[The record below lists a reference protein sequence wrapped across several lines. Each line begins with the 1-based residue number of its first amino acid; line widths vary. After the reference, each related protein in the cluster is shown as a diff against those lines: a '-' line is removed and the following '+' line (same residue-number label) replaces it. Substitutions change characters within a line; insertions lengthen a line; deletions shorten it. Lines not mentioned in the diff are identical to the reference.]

1 MSNSSAKGDASY
13 QQIKRLNQIGI
24 ALSSQRDKRQLLS
37 LILTSARELTGAEAG
52 TLYIRETGTL
62 YIRETDVP
70 SLRFD
75 IVQNDR
81 LNINLGGRDQ
91 SPVDNFPPIPL
102 LTEDGKPNDKMVVAW
117 SVNNNLTV
125 NIPDAY
131 SHKGFDF
138 SGTRAFDQRTGY
150 RSCSFLTVP
159 LSDHDGHVIA
169 ALQLINKLNPKG
181 EISPFTKKDQEL
193 AESLA
198 SQAAMAIINQRLIN
212 EMKTLFDSFTR
223 VIATAIDSKSP
234 HTGNHC
240 RRVPDATLMLAE
252 AACRSRH
259 PAVKD
264 FQMTEADFYELK
276 TAAWLHDCGKVVT
289 PHHVMEKSRKLET
302 VIDRIGWVEDRLE
315 ILLRDLRINA
325 LELKM
330 QALEQG
336 TNVVADLESLKKREQ
351 TLLDDMEFLHH
362 CNMGAEFVT
371 DEDLQHLERI
381 RNYVWAD
388 KKGSERTFLTEDE
401 YRNLCIRRGTLN
413 SDERKIMEGHMTATL
428 SMLEQLPFPEHLKNV
443 TEYAVCHHERMDG
456 KGYPRGLS
464 RDQMSIPARIMGIAD
479 VFEALTAPERPYKQ
493 PMKLSQA
500 LAIMGRMVEDNHLD
514 PDLFQVFVEEKVYM
528 TYGAKH
534 MKPEQMDEVNLQELK
549 GLNRSVV

>member
-1 MSNSSAKGDASY
+1 MSNSSAEGDASY

-52 TLYIRETGTL
+52 TLYIRETSTL
-62 YIRETDVP
+62 YMRETDVP

-117 SVNNNLTV
+117 SVNNNRTV

-131 SHKGFDF
+131 AHEGFDF

-169 ALQLINKLNPKG
+169 ALQLINKLNDKG
-181 EISPFTKKDQEL
+181 KISAFTQKDQEL

-252 AACRSRH
+252 AASRSNH
-259 PAVKD
+259 PALSI
-264 FQMTEADFYELK
+264 LK
-276 TAAWLHDCGKVVT
+276 
-289 PHHVMEKSRKLET
+289 
-302 VIDRIGWVEDRLE
+302 
-315 ILLRDLRINA
+315 
-325 LELKM
+325 
-330 QALEQG
+330 
-336 TNVVADLESLKKREQ
+336 
-351 TLLDDMEFLHH
+351 
-362 CNMGAEFVT
+362 
-371 DEDLQHLERI
+371 
-381 RNYVWAD
+381 
-388 KKGSERTFLTEDE
+388 
-401 YRNLCIRRGTLN
+401 
-413 SDERKIMEGHMTATL
+413 
-428 SMLEQLPFPEHLKNV
+428 
-443 TEYAVCHHERMDG
+443 
-456 KGYPRGLS
+456 
-464 RDQMSIPARIMGIAD
+464 
-479 VFEALTAPERPYKQ
+479 
-493 PMKLSQA
+493 
-500 LAIMGRMVEDNHLD
+500 
-514 PDLFQVFVEEKVYM
+514 
-528 TYGAKH
+528 
-534 MKPEQMDEVNLQELK
+534 
-549 GLNRSVV
+549 